1 MDGISSR
8 HDSHQVA
15 QKFRNTTLPRKSL
28 SEIFLPLGLRSVK
41 SGASRRSFISWSLG
55 TALKSADAASPR
67 SGAALKT
74 KAASR
79 ITSRPP
85 DQIVGTWILLEL
97 FDLRDERFVLDQRL
111 LGRQHLLVADDA
123 LLVDDEIRALRQ
135 PALGVEHAVRLARL
149 AVRKIGDQREVE
161 L

>member
-28 SEIFLPLGLRSVK
+28 SETFLPPGLRSVK
-41 SGASRRSFISWSLG
+41 SGASGRSFISCSFG
-55 TALKSADAASPR
+55 MALKSGDAAPAG
-67 SGAALKT
+67 SGAAPKT

-79 ITSRPP
+79 NTSRPP

-111 LGRQHLLVADDA
+111 LGRQHLLVAD
-123 LLVDDEIRALRQ
+123 
-135 PALGVEHAVRLARL
+135 HA
-149 AVRKIGDQREVE
+149 
-161 L
+161 